1 MVETKTV
8 QIRGQEFVIGELTID
23 DIEAWEKGMRS
34 LAPTASL
41 SDLYAVQRRACGA
54 SLKAG
59 GHNGPADVG
68 TLSPR
73 GLGELVS
80 KVMDFSNM
88 VVNVPGEA
96 KGSP

>member
-1 MVETKTV
+1 MLETKTV
-8 QIRGQEFVIGELTID
+8 QIRGQEFVIAELSID

-34 LAPTASL
+34 LAPGASL
-41 SDLYAVQRRACGA
+41 SDLYAIQRKACGA
-54 SLKAG
+54 ALKAG
-59 GHNGPADVG
+59 GHNDAADIG

-80 KVMDFSNM
+80 AVMSFSNM
-88 VVNVPGEA
+88 VVTVPGEA